1 MRLGMDFHTLY
12 MQTKIGMVLKEF
24 LDITES
30 EQLNTTTDK
39 TMVKITQHQTL
50 KKIPY
55 RKKGKQ

>member
-1 MRLGMDFHTLY
+1 MDFHTLY